1 MVQIKDAV
9 LVPKQVK
16 VRKESNYSSV
26 NYSSVSRYILL
37 SQRLRFSKDMINE
50 LSIDE

>member
-1 MVQIKDAV
+1 MKDII
-9 LVPKQVK
+9 LNLRQVK

-26 NYSSVSRYILL
+26 NYNSVSRCIFL

-50 LSIDE
+50 HSVDE